1 MPQLQI
7 FLSTDGP
14 INFDVGEEKASIG
27 RFAQNMLQI
36 DEPSVSGHHA
46 DIFLKA
52 GQYHLQ
58 DAGSTN
64 GTFVNDEQIK
74 DAILRSGDQVRFG
87 SVQGVFINEQE
98 PTLSSRRPDFFV
110 TSFEPATSSG
120 RPDNFVSSSPSPKK
134 ATRRDPLAAALYAL
148 AALALLSFGA
158 AALLIL
164 TM

>member
-7 FLSTDGP
+7 FLSKDGP
-14 INFDVGEEKASIG
+14 TNFDVGEEKASIG

-52 GQYHLQ
+52 GKYHLR

-64 GTFVNDEQIK
+64 GTFVNGEQIK
-74 DAILRSGDQVRFG
+74 DAILRSGDQVRLG
-87 SVQGVFINEQE
+87 SVQGMFFNEQE
-98 PTLSSRRPDFFV
+98 PTLSNRRPDFSV
-110 TSFEPATSSG
+110 TSFEAASSSV
-120 RPDNFVSSSPSPKK
+120 RPDNFVSFSPSSKK
-134 ATRRDPLAAALYAL
+134 ATTRDPLAAAFYAL
-148 AALALLSFGA
+148 AALALLSFGV